1 MPAIKV
7 GAVKQGTSQDSQKPI
22 LKETEFTVSS
32 VISYVHGGKLEQ
44 QGWAQRNNTKELG
57 DLDQRLR
64 ELAPSRY

>member
-44 QGWAQRNNTKELG
+44 QGWAQ
-57 DLDQRLR
+57 
-64 ELAPSRY
+64 

>member
-32 VISYVHGGKLEQ
+32 VISYVHGE
-44 QGWAQRNNTKELG
+44 AQRAGALQVLKDPELEANDEVG
-57 DLDQRLR
+57 SYLPL
-64 ELAPSRY
+64 